1 MSATQ
6 TTRSTISVLRR
17 GSTGD
22 GVKHLQTQLN
32 SILKAQLVIDGQFGA
47 LTEAALKQFQSRYGL
62 VVDGVA
68 GVETQTLIENIWSA
82 PLYPLPTLRLGN
94 GGEEVQYLQA
104 LLHDFGY
111 AIAADGRFGRHTE
124 AALKQFQHRYGLLTD
139 GIVGRNTWSV
149 LQFQFHD

>member
-17 GSTGD
+17 GSKSD

-32 SILKAQLVIDGQFGA
+32 SILNAQLIIDGQFGA

-62 VVDGVA
+62 VVDGIA
-68 GVETQTLIENIWSA
+68 GVETQTLLENIWSA
-82 PLYPLPTLRLGN
+82 PLYPLPTLRLGST
-94 GGEEVQYLQA
+94 GEEVQYLQA
-104 LLHDFGY
+104 LLHNFGY
-111 AIAADGRFGRHTE
+111 AIAVDGRFGRHTE
-124 AALKQFQHRYGLLTD
+124 AAVQQFQNRYRLLTD
-139 GIVGRNTWSV
+139 GIVGRNTWSL